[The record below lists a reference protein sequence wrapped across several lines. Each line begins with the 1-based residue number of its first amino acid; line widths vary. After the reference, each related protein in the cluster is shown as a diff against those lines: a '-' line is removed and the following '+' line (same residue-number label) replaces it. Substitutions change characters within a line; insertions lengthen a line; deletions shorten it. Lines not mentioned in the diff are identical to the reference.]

1 MTQPTIDGARLNR
14 TLQELGRFGD
24 SPPTSTLVVISRLAR
39 PEFMLEIEAVAYVE

>member
-24 SPPTSTLVVISRLAR
+24 SPQGMQRIAFSPDD
-39 PEFMLEIEAVAYVE
+39 VAGRRYIMSLMS